1 MMRAIILSA
10 AWLALA
16 VAPAAARPDDP
27 PAKAPAELQGVWK
40 LKSLEVNGKGVDPL
54 GGGSPRWVI
63 KDDKVFYGKDEL
75 ARLTADPSTSPR
87 VIDLKFRDPERVYE
101 GIYAVEKDTLKVCIN
116 KRADG
121 AKDRPDKFAT
131 EDKAAWLLMVFERE
145 KAAPADATEGLT
157 GYVGVALAYHDERK
171 AVLITAP
178 ITNSPA
184 DKAGLKKDDV
194 ILKIGA
200 TDATDLNT
208 TVNAIREKKAGAKLD
223 IRISRDGKES
233 VVTVT
238 VGVLPFHFVA
248 GLS

>member
-1 MMRAIILSA
+1 MTRAIIPIMLSA
-10 AWLALA
+10 LAL
-16 VAPAAARPDDP
+16 APAAARPDDK

-40 LKSLEVNGKGVDPL
+40 LTSLEANGKEREPL

-63 KDDKVFYGKDEL
+63 KDDTISYGGEKL
-75 ARLTADPSTSPR
+75 AQLTADASTSPR
-87 VIDLKFRDPERVYE
+87 IIDLKFRDPERVYE

-121 AKDRPDKFAT
+121 AKERPDKFAT
-131 EDKAAWLLMVFERE
+131 EDKADWLLLVFERE
-145 KAAPADATEGLT
+145 KTAPAEATEGLT
-157 GYVGVALAYHDERK
+157 GYVGIALAYDEERK
-171 AVLITAP
+171 AVVITSP
-178 ITNSPA
+178 IKNSPA
-184 DKAGLKKDDV
+184 DKAGLKKDDA

-233 VVTVT
+233 TITVT

-248 GLS
+248 GLG